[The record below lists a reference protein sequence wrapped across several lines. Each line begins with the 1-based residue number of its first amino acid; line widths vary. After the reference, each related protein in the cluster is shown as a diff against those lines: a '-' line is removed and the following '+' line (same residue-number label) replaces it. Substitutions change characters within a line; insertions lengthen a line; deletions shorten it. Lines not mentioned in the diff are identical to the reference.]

1 MACRG
6 GLIITVVVT
15 NLVGVEDVDLAEVM
29 SVAGPLPTLACLIYA
44 MTETNLAR
52 AAGHLACI
60 PLSHV
65 EINSPSPTISFIP
78 RARSQQDGFPTGKY
92 LV

>member
-29 SVAGPLPTLACLIYA
+29 SVAGPLICA
-44 MTETNLAR
+44 MTETNLVR